1 MMDTKLSIL
10 FYSKKSK
17 QTKEALTPIYLRV
30 TINGERFEQ
39 STQRYV
45 SLKAWSKEGGRA
57 KGNSEEARTINY
69 FLDSLRQKVYD
80 QQREIILDNEPFTIQ
95 TFKKRW
101 LGIKERTY
109 TLLEVFKEHN
119 EQLLALIGKDCSKAT
134 YGKYRT
140 TYD

>member
-10 FYSKKSK
+10 FYSKTSK
-17 QTKEALTPIYLRV
+17 QTKDGLTPIYLRI

-39 STQRYV
+39 STQRYI
-45 SLKAWSKEGGRA
+45 SLKAWSKDAGRA

-80 QQREIILDNEPFTIQ
+80 YQREIMQNNEPFNLQ

-109 TLLEVFKEHN
+109 TLLEVFKAH
-119 EQLLALIGKDCSKAT
+119 
-134 YGKYRT
+134 
-140 TYD
+140 